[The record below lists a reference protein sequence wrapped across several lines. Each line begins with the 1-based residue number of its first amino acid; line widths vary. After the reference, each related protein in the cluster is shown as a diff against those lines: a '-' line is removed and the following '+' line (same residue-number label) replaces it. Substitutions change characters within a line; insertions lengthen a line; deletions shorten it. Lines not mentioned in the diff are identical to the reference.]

1 MNKVFLAFTVLIS
14 VNGVMAME
22 SVNNGNTDNGE
33 FENLPLE
40 RLDITPNN
48 LLVAG
53 RLSTNMSSVLT
64 VRASE
69 PTQPEAGKKY
79 QLNAEKESQFTLEE
93 FHKAFVQRV
102 KNALEVEK
110 RKAERAKELA
120 HKQLALKDE
129 QIKELQE
136 AQSAMGQ
143 ALIEK
148 STEPVQQ
155 PMVKKG
161 YSGTTVFGA
170 GVAGV
175 VGTFAVLK
183 SGLLNSLFEEVK
195 PEVSS
200 WWPF

>member
-1 MNKVFLAFTVLIS
+1 MNKVFWSFIMFMS
-14 VNGVMAME
+14 VNGVVAME
-22 SVNNGNTDNGE
+22 SVNNGGTDNGE
-33 FENLPLE
+33 FEKLPLE

-64 VRASE
+64 VQAGE
-69 PTQPEAGKKY
+69 PTQFEAGKKY
-79 QLNAEKESQFTLEE
+79 QLNAEKEYQFPLKE
-93 FHKAFVQRV
+93 FHEAFVQRV
-102 KNALEVEK
+102 KDALEVEK

-120 HKQLALKDE
+120 HKQLASKDE

-143 ALIEK
+143 A
-148 STEPVQQ
+148 SRSSVQG
-155 PMVKKG
+155 PIIKKG
-161 YSGTTVFGA
+161 YSGTTVFS
-170 GVAGV
+170 AGV
-175 VGTFAVLK
+175 VGGAATLAVLK
-183 SGLLNSLFEEVK
+183 SGLLNSLLEKAK